1 MLILLP
7 HLYVYHTCTRH
18 VLHISSPVAN
28 RSIVD
33 LGATVQ
39 KNKDTPKAILV
50 MHALSGADTVTAT
63 YNVGKQLAMKQP
75 TQTICPFAGDSQ
87 ADLYEICSS
96 AMSACKG
103 AICVCSLI
111 DSTVF
116 CVCEAGLSCLKPLS
130 KISCRRLGRSLIIN
144 KAFKNNRHP

>member
-7 HLYVYHTCTRH
+7 HSHVYHTCTRH

-33 LGATVQ
+33 LGATVK

-50 MHALSGADTVTAT
+50 MHALSGADTVTTAI

-75 TQTICPFAGDSQ
+75 TQKMCPFAGDSQ
-87 ADLYEICSS
+87 ADLDEICSS
-96 AMSACKG
+96 AMWMRNV
-103 AICVCSLI
+103 CVQGCNLH
-111 DSTVF
+111 V
-116 CVCEAGLSCLKPLS
+116 
-130 KISCRRLGRSLIIN
+130 
-144 KAFKNNRHP
+144 